1 MKINIKVGGKL
12 LTATLADNTTARDF
26 VSVLPLKVSMNDLFG
41 REKYGHLPR
50 AISEG
55 GGHQFTYE
63 VGDVAYWPPAHDVAI
78 FYADDGRRTIP
89 SPGIVVIG
97 EIDSGLDAIA
107 SAGGDFPMT
116 IERID

>member
-1 MKINIKVGGKL
+1 MRVR
-12 LTATLADNTTARDF
+12 LTIGDATAVATLRGNETALDF
-26 VSVLPLKVSMNDLFG
+26 ASLLPLTLSMSDLFG

-50 AISEG
+50 AISVG

-63 VGDVAYWPPAHDVAI
+63 VGEVAYWPPAHDVAI

-97 EIDSGLDAIA
+97 EVDSGLDAIA
-107 SAGGDFPMT
+107 SAGGDFQMT